1 MVRCCA
7 RRCARERSCMSDP
20 EVLRVL
26 RRWLRYAEDDL
37 RSAEILLEQS
47 GVPRASCFHAQ
58 QAAEKSIKAIFVF
71 LQVDFP
77 FTHDLNRL
85 RDLLPDG
92 WSVKEEFPDLATL
105 SAWAVEPRYPGDL
118 IEATRQDAETAVE
131 QARNIYET
139 TLKDLEA
146 HGYVAQ
152 DEEPRDNLA
161 EEEKS

>member
-1 MVRCCA
+1 
-7 RRCARERSCMSDP
+7 MSDP

-26 RRWLRYAEDDL
+26 RRCLRYAEDDL

-47 GVPRASCFHAQ
+47 GIPRTSCFHAQ

-85 RDLLPDG
+85 RDLLSDG
-92 WSVKEEFPDLATL
+92 WTVKEDFPDLAEL

-139 TLKDLEA
+139 VLKDLKA
-146 HGYVAQ
+146 HGYDQ
-152 DEEPRDNLA
+152 TDGEPREEPA
-161 EEEKS
+161 EEETS